1 MGLAQERVVTIVEI
15 DVETHVDLAET
26 HGVQRIP
33 LLKYMVDGGKRSA
46 WESLGVVSRE
56 EIINSLSIP

>member
-1 MGLAQERVVTIVEI
+1 MTIVEI